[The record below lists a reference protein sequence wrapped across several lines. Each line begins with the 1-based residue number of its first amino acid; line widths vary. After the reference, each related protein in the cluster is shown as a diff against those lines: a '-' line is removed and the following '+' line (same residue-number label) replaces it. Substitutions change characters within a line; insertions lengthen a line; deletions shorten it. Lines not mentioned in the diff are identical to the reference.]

1 MKPFKFKNFSLLQ
14 HREVFKIGTD
24 GVLLGAMSSVE
35 GAERVLEIGT
45 GTGLISLMVAQRNS
59 DASITAIDIDP
70 NPVELASENFQNSPF
85 HQRMKSL
92 QADFKSFEPLEKFDL
107 IICNP
112 PYFEQNPSVKHV
124 LARQQTELDF
134 RSLVSRAA
142 LLLSPSGIFSV
153 IIPVEAGDDFEELGR
168 ENQLHLLKRI
178 NVSGILGSKAKRLVL
193 EFGFTEKPLVE
204 ENFTI
209 EKSPRIYSDQYL
221 ELTKEFHIFKNK

>member
-14 HREVFKIGTD
+14 HKEVFKVGTD

-59 DASITAIDIDP
+59 DASITAIDI
-70 NPVELASENFQNSPF
+70 NPDAVELAAKNFQHSPY
-85 HQRMKSL
+85 HERMKSL
-92 QADFKSFEPLEKFDL
+92 EADFKSFEPLEKFDL

-112 PYFEQNPSVKHV
+112 PYFEENPSVKHV
-124 LARQQTELDF
+124 RARQQTELDF

-153 IIPVEAGDDFEELGR
+153 IIPFESGSIFEDLGQKNR
-168 ENQLHLLKRI
+168 LHLMKRI
-178 NVSGILGSKAKRLVL
+178 NISGILGSKAKRLVL
-193 EFGFTEKPLVE
+193 EFGFTEKSLVE
-204 ENFTI
+204 EDFTI

-221 ELTKEFHIFKNK
+221 ELTKEFHIFKNN